1 MKNTLLTLLF
11 LSTSLAFAMDKVP
24 LDANDVNPILTGSDI
39 PTFTAKTPGN
49 KEVSFNTENI
59 EKPII
64 LTFYRGGW
72 CPYCNKHLA
81 ELRETEEKLIEM
93 GFEVVFMSP
102 DSPANLQKSLDAMKD
117 EEVNYKLLSD
127 ADMAI
132 SRAFGIAFKLDDATV
147 KKYKDW
153 GLDLEQAS
161 GFDHHQLPAPATF
174 LVGTDGRI
182 HFQYVNP
189 DYKVRVG
196 PKVLLAAAEDY
207 QERAS
212 KKAKQ

>member
-1 MKNTLLTLLF
+1 
-11 LSTSLAFAMDKVP
+11 MDKVP
-24 LDANDVNPILTGSDI
+24 MDAKDVTPILTGSNI
-39 PTFTAKTPGN
+39 PTFTAKTPDN
-49 KEVSFNTENI
+49 TAINFNAESI
-59 EKPII
+59 EKPMI

-81 ELRETEEKLIEM
+81 DMRETEEKLIEM
-93 GFEVVFMSP
+93 GFDVVFMSP
-102 DSPANLQKSLDAMKD
+102 DKPQRLQESLDAQT

-132 SRAFGIAFKLDDATV
+132 SRAFGIAFQLDQPTV

-153 GLDLEQAS
+153 GLDLQEAS
-161 GFDHHQLPAPATF
+161 GFDHYQLPAPATF

-207 QERAS
+207 QERAA
-212 KKAKQ
+212 KKGKK